1 MQPVPYRLAGS
12 VRVRVCMIEAM
23 KWPVAVLVFALV
35 LPARAMEVSAT
46 RTGETAI
53 TPSLTNEPALTAS
66 ERVRLQAWELSTA
79 EWHRYQQLMQGVRGS
94 VSPATISPVEVLGI
108 HARDAGER
116 RRYAERWARIL
127 HEDVGRILAFQR
139 AYDAANRRLYPDQ
152 PLIDLTRLPVPDKKS
167 GTLQPGDRVLFFTRT
182 DCPACDVLL
191 ERLLKRLDRVA
202 GIDIYITGMNAGGD
216 AGIRNWAARHGIDP
230 AWVRSR
236 RITLNHEAGAL
247 ERLTRGRGE
256 IPYVM
261 RRRGQDLSAVRAAEL

>member
-1 MQPVPYRLAGS
+1 MKPVAQRLLGS
-12 VRVRVCMIEAM
+12 ARVRVRMIEAM
-23 KWPVAVLVFALV
+23 RGPVVVLVLAMA
-35 LPARAMEVSAT
+35 LPAQAAEVSAT
-46 RTGETAI
+46 RTGETAL

-66 ERVRLQAWELSTA
+66 ERVRLRAWQLSTV

-127 HEDVGRILAFQR
+127 HEDVERILAFQR
-139 AYDAANRRLYPDQ
+139 AYDAANRRLYPDE
-152 PLIDLTRLPVPDKKS
+152 PLIDLTRLPVPDKKP

-191 ERLLKRLDRVA
+191 QRLLKRLERVA
-202 GIDIYITGMNAGGD
+202 GLDIYITGMNAGSD
-216 AGIRNWAARHGIDP
+216 AAIRDWAARHGIDP
-230 AWVRSR
+230 AWVHSR